1 MHIETSQL
9 ILSANI
15 WIAILT
21 KGNVL
26 LNGFKLLNLLFNP
39 FQIKFLNCV
48 PHESDFG
55 SCKKNPLFH
64 QTLLSFLFMLSEF
77 SDFVRL
83 SFE

>member
-15 WIAILT
+15 WIPILT

-26 LNGFKLLNLLFNP
+26 LNGFKLLNLLL

-55 SCKKNPLFH
+55 RCKKNPLFH